1 MPIENSF
8 VGISCVGRKWSVETS
23 KTKNI
28 STQHFLFDSASWTK
42 RQSVDLREEVG
53 PGSLGPGAVEA
64 LGPANRLIGEV
75 ALVDLHHLLG
85 HSLL

>member
-1 MPIENSF
+1 MPIVNSF

-42 RQSVDLREEVG
+42 RHSVDLREEVG